1 MTDKQAQDILDKIV
15 AQIFGYKNPLSLEQF
30 RQKYAFDIRLPV
42 EVNDSTT
49 GESTWAIS
57 SNPSKFL
64 TMKNAM
70 DQTKFPDFMVQKR
83 PLDSLEDIIAAWQET
98 NLTTTER
105 SLESINIAKSDN
117 IYSSENIYHSQDIMA
132 SKNMLFSGSSQNS
145 ESSACVQRSQGLV
158 NCIRVDDSKNCSNSF
173 EVNWSNKVA
182 NSLFIQDCYDL
193 SDCMFCSHVASKQY
207 CIANMQFEEAEYKKL
222 RDIVV
227 RWVLTS

>member
-1 MTDKQAQDILDKIV
+1 MTDEQAQELLDKIV
-15 AQIFGYKNPLSLEQF
+15 GQVFGYKNPFTLEQF

-70 DQTKFPDFMVQKR
+70 DQTKFPDFMVQAT
-83 PLDSLEDIIAAWQET
+83 PLNGLEDIIAAWQKT

-105 SLESINIAKSDN
+105 TLESINVGKSDN

-132 SKNMLFSGSSQNS
+132 SKNILFSGSSQNS
-145 ESSACVQRSQGLV
+145 ESCACTQRSQGLTY
-158 NCIRVDDSKNCSNSF
+158 CIRVDDSKNCSNSF
-173 EVNWSNKVA
+173 EVNWSNKIA
-182 NSLFIQDCYDL
+182 NSFFIQDCYDL
-193 SDCMFCSHVASKQY
+193 SDCMFCSHIASKQY
-207 CIANMQFEEAEYKKL
+207 CIANMQFEEAEYKRL

-227 RWVLTS
+227 RWILTA